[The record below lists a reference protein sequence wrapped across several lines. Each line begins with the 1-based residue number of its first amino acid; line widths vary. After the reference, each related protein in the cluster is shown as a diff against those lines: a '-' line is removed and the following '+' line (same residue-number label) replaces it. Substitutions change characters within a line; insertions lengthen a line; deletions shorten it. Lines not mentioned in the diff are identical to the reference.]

1 MQGRAQDA
9 AHAPAEAGAP
19 QGELAGGALWH
30 TLQRV
35 ALPAV
40 VANLLMTTF
49 HTVDTYWIGRTLGA
63 QALAAAT
70 SAIFWIWLVISAGEM
85 VSIGLDAVAARR
97 HGERRPGEAARAA
110 GDGLLLAL
118 AMGAVVALAAPWLL
132 PGLFALMS
140 TGAEVS
146 AIGRAYL
153 GTYLVGTPLLFG
165 FFAVDAAFRA
175 KGDTRTPLQL
185 LAVTTGLALLLDPL
199 LIRGA
204 GPVPALGVRGAA
216 LATLVPR
223 AMGFVAG
230 AWLLHRRGMLRLA
243 APRWDVMAAIA
254 RIGAPAAATGVAFS
268 FIYVLLTRITTQFG
282 TPALA
287 ALGLGFRV
295 EGVVYVVSVGVGA
308 AVAAIVGQSLGAG
321 DVHRAQRAGWMGTL
335 AVSGVGALMAVVSLA
350 FPEQLAAVFSDDPA
364 LVAEAARYLRYAA
377 FSQLFLGA
385 EVVLESAMGG
395 AGWTMIPMVGS
406 TAITALRLPVGAW
419 AAARW
424 GVTGLWVTL
433 AVTAAARGVLMMA
446 LWRWGRWRRS
456 AV

>member
-1 MQGRAQDA
+1 
-9 AHAPAEAGAP
+9 
-19 QGELAGGALWH
+19 LAGGALWH
-30 TLQRV
+30 TLRRV

-40 VANLLMTTF
+40 AANLLMTTF
-49 HTVDTYWIGRTLGA
+49 HTVDTYWISRTLGA

-118 AMGAVVALAAPWLL
+118 GLGALVALAVPWLL
-132 PGLFALMS
+132 PGLFAVMHTS
-140 TGAEVS
+140 PEVS

-185 LAVTTGLALLLDPL
+185 LVVTTALALLLDPL

-223 AMGFVAG
+223 AVGFVAG
-230 AWLLHRRGMLRLA
+230 AWLLHRRGMLALA
-243 APRWDVMAAIA
+243 WPRWAVMGAIA

-268 FIYVLLTRITTQFG
+268 AIYVLLTRITTQFG

-295 EGVVYVVSVGVGA
+295 EGVVYVVAVGVGA

-321 DVHRAQRAGWMGTL
+321 DVRRAQRAGWLGTL
-335 AVSGVGALMAVVSLA
+335 AVSGVGVLMAIVSLA
-350 FPEQLAAVFSDDPA
+350 IPEPLAALFSDDPA
-364 LVAEAARYLRYAA
+364 VVAEAARYLRIAA

-395 AGWTMIPMVGS
+395 AGWTVAPMVAS
-406 TAITALRLPVGAW
+406 TVITLLRLPVGAW

-424 GVTGLWVTL
+424 GVTGVWVTL
-433 AVTAAARGVLMMA
+433 AVTAAARGLLMMG
-446 LWRWGRWRRS
+446 LWAWGRWRRS

>member
-1 MQGRAQDA
+1 
-9 AHAPAEAGAP
+9 
-19 QGELAGGALWH
+19 
-30 TLQRV
+30 
-35 ALPAV
+35 
-40 VANLLMTTF
+40 MTTF

-70 SAIFWIWLVISAGEM
+70 SAIFWIWLVISAGEL

-97 HGERRPGEAARAA
+97 HGERRPSEAARAA
-110 GDGLLLAL
+110 GDGMQLAL
-118 AMGAVVALAAPWLL
+118 AMGGVVALAAPWVL
-132 PGLFALMS
+132 PWLFAVMH
-140 TGAEVS
+140 TDAAVS
-146 AIGRAYL
+146 AIGRDYL

-185 LAVTTGLALLLDPL
+185 LAATTAVALLLDPL

-204 GPVPALGVRGAA
+204 GPIPALGVRGAA

-223 AMGFVAG
+223 AIACVAG
-230 AWLLHRRGMLRLA
+230 AWLLHRRGLLVLA
-243 APRWDVMAAIA
+243 RPRWGVMASIA

-268 FIYVLLTRITTQFG
+268 AIYVALTRITTQFG

-321 DVHRAQRAGWMGTL
+321 DVRRAQRAGWLGTL
-335 AVSGVGALMAVVSLA
+335 AVSGVGVLMAVVSLA
-350 FPEQLAAVFSDDPA
+350 FPEPVAAVFSDDPA
-364 LVAEAARYLRYAA
+364 VVAEAARYLRIAA
-377 FSQLFLGA
+377 WSQLFLGA

-395 AGWTMIPMVGS
+395 AGWTLVPMVGS
-406 TAITALRLPVGAW
+406 TVITALRLPLGAW
-419 AAARW
+419 AAGVW
-424 GVTGLWVTL
+424 GPTGLWVTL
-433 AVTAAARGVLMMA
+433 AGTAAARGVLMA
-446 LWRWGRWRRS
+446 VLWWWGRWRRS
-456 AV
+456 VV

>member
-1 MQGRAQDA
+1 M
-9 AHAPAEAGAP
+9 
-19 QGELAGGALWH
+19 AGGALWH
-30 TLQRV
+30 TLRRV

-40 VANLLMTTF
+40 AANLLMTTF
-49 HTVDTYWIGRTLGA
+49 HTVDTYWISRTLGA

-118 AMGAVVALAAPWLL
+118 GLGALVALAAPWLL
-132 PGLFALMS
+132 PGLFAVMR
-140 TGAEVS
+140 TGPEVS

-175 KGDTRTPLQL
+175 KGDTRTPLHL
-185 LAVTTGLALLLDPL
+185 LLVTTAMALLLDPL

-223 AMGFVAG
+223 AVGFVAG
-230 AWLLHRRGMLRLA
+230 AWLLHRRGMLTLA
-243 APRWDVMAAIA
+243 WPRWAVMGAIA

-268 FIYVLLTRITTQFG
+268 AIYVLLTRITTQFG

-321 DVHRAQRAGWMGTL
+321 DVRRAQRAGWLGTL
-335 AVSGVGALMAVVSLA
+335 AVSGVGVLMAVVSLA
-350 FPEQLAAVFSDDPA
+350 IPEPLAALFSDDPA
-364 LVAEAARYLRYAA
+364 VVAEAARYLRIAA
-377 FSQLFLGA
+377 CSQLFLGA

-395 AGWTMIPMVGS
+395 AGWTVAPMVGS
-406 TAITALRLPVGAW
+406 TVITLLRLPLGAW

-433 AVTAAARGVLMMA
+433 AVTAAARGLLMMG
-446 LWRWGRWRRS
+446 LWAWGRWRRS

>member
-1 MQGRAQDA
+1 M
-9 AHAPAEAGAP
+9 
-19 QGELAGGALWH
+19 AGGALWH
-30 TLQRV
+30 TLRRV

-40 VANLLMTTF
+40 AANLLMTTF
-49 HTVDTYWIGRTLGA
+49 HTVDTYWISRTLGA

-118 AMGAVVALAAPWLL
+118 GLGALVALAVPWLL
-132 PGLFALMS
+132 PGLFAVMHTS
-140 TGAEVS
+140 PEVS

-185 LAVTTGLALLLDPL
+185 LVVTTALALLLDPL

-223 AMGFVAG
+223 AVGFVAG
-230 AWLLHRRGMLRLA
+230 AWLLHRRGMLALA
-243 APRWDVMAAIA
+243 WPRWAVMGAIA

-268 FIYVLLTRITTQFG
+268 AIYVLLTRITTQFG

-321 DVHRAQRAGWMGTL
+321 DVRRAQRAGWLGTL
-335 AVSGVGALMAVVSLA
+335 AVSGVGVLMAIVSLA
-350 FPEQLAAVFSDDPA
+350 IPEPLAALFSDDPA
-364 LVAEAARYLRYAA
+364 VVAEAARYLRIAA

-395 AGWTMIPMVGS
+395 AGWTVAPMVAS
-406 TAITALRLPVGAW
+406 TVITLLRLPVGAW

-424 GVTGLWVTL
+424 GVTGVWVTL
-433 AVTAAARGVLMMA
+433 AVTAAARGLLMMG
-446 LWRWGRWRRS
+446 LWAWGRWRRS

>member
-1 MQGRAQDA
+1 M
-9 AHAPAEAGAP
+9 
-19 QGELAGGALWH
+19 AGGALWH
-30 TLQRV
+30 TLRRV

-40 VANLLMTTF
+40 AANLLMTTF
-49 HTVDTYWIGRTLGA
+49 HTVDTYWISRTLGA

-118 AMGAVVALAAPWLL
+118 GLGALVALAVPWLL
-132 PGLFALMS
+132 PGLFAVMHTS
-140 TGAEVS
+140 PEVS

-185 LAVTTGLALLLDPL
+185 LVVTTALALLLDPL

-223 AMGFVAG
+223 AVGFVAG
-230 AWLLHRRGMLRLA
+230 AWLLHRRGMLALA
-243 APRWDVMAAIA
+243 WPRWAVMGAIA

-268 FIYVLLTRITTQFG
+268 AIYVLLTRITTQFG

-295 EGVVYVVSVGVGA
+295 EGVVYVVAVGVGA

-321 DVHRAQRAGWMGTL
+321 DVRRAQRAGWLGTL
-335 AVSGVGALMAVVSLA
+335 AVSGVGVLMAIVSLA
-350 FPEQLAAVFSDDPA
+350 IPEPLAALFSDDPA
-364 LVAEAARYLRYAA
+364 VVAEAARYLRIAA

-395 AGWTMIPMVGS
+395 AGWTVAPMVAS
-406 TAITALRLPVGAW
+406 TVITLLRLPVGAW

-424 GVTGLWVTL
+424 GVTGVWVTL
-433 AVTAAARGVLMMA
+433 AVTAAARGLLMMG
-446 LWRWGRWRRS
+446 LWAWGRWRRS

>member
-1 MQGRAQDA
+1 
-9 AHAPAEAGAP
+9 
-19 QGELAGGALWH
+19 LAGGALWH
-30 TLQRV
+30 TLRRV

-40 VANLLMTTF
+40 AANLLMTTF
-49 HTVDTYWIGRTLGA
+49 HTVDTYWISRTLGA

-118 AMGAVVALAAPWLL
+118 GLGALVALAVPWLL
-132 PGLFALMS
+132 PGLFAVMHTS
-140 TGAEVS
+140 PEVS

-185 LAVTTGLALLLDPL
+185 LVVTTALALLLDPL

-223 AMGFVAG
+223 AVGFVAG
-230 AWLLHRRGMLRLA
+230 AWLLHRRGMLALA
-243 APRWDVMAAIA
+243 WPRWAVMGAIA

-268 FIYVLLTRITTQFG
+268 AIYVLLTRITTQFG

-321 DVHRAQRAGWMGTL
+321 DVRRAQRAGWLGTL
-335 AVSGVGALMAVVSLA
+335 AVSGVGVLMAIVSLA
-350 FPEQLAAVFSDDPA
+350 IPEPLAALFSDDPA
-364 LVAEAARYLRYAA
+364 VVAEAARYLRIAA

-395 AGWTMIPMVGS
+395 AGWTVAPMVAS
-406 TAITALRLPVGAW
+406 TVITLLRLPVGAW

-424 GVTGLWVTL
+424 GVTGVWVTL
-433 AVTAAARGVLMMA
+433 AVTAAARGLLMMG
-446 LWRWGRWRRS
+446 LWAWGRWRRS

>member
-1 MQGRAQDA
+1 
-9 AHAPAEAGAP
+9 
-19 QGELAGGALWH
+19 LAGGALWH
-30 TLQRV
+30 TLRRV

-40 VANLLMTTF
+40 AANLLMTTF
-49 HTVDTYWIGRTLGA
+49 HTVDTYWISRTLGA

-118 AMGAVVALAAPWLL
+118 GLGALVALAVPWLL
-132 PGLFALMS
+132 PGLFAVMHTS
-140 TGAEVS
+140 PEVS

-185 LAVTTGLALLLDPL
+185 LVVTTALALLLDPL

-223 AMGFVAG
+223 AVGFVAG
-230 AWLLHRRGMLRLA
+230 AWLLHRRGMLALA
-243 APRWDVMAAIA
+243 WPRWAVMGAIA

-268 FIYVLLTRITTQFG
+268 AIYVLLTRITTQFG

-295 EGVVYVVSVGVGA
+295 EGVVSVVSVGVGA

-321 DVHRAQRAGWMGTL
+321 DVRRAQRAGWLGTL
-335 AVSGVGALMAVVSLA
+335 AVSGVGVLMAIVSLA
-350 FPEQLAAVFSDDPA
+350 IPEPLAALFSDDPA
-364 LVAEAARYLRYAA
+364 VVAEAARYLRIAA

-395 AGWTMIPMVGS
+395 AGWTVAPMVAS
-406 TAITALRLPVGAW
+406 TVITLLRLPVGAW

-424 GVTGLWVTL
+424 GVTGVWVTL
-433 AVTAAARGVLMMA
+433 AVTAAARGLLMMG
-446 LWRWGRWRRS
+446 LWAWGRWRRS